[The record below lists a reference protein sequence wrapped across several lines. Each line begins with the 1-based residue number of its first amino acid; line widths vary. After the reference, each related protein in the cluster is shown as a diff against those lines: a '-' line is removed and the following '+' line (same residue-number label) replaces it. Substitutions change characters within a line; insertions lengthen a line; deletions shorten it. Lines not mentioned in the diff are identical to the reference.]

1 MSEGLTEVE
10 RKLIEFAAKTADTIQ
25 TQAGQIQALS
35 HVVLVAL
42 VSLSERSPEFR
53 DDFLEKLE
61 HIREHLDQR
70 QADRYTREYFDELTR
85 FLADPYHYAARPR
98 WFKGV
103 IKGGKPGDEDGPPHN
118 SES

>member
-1 MSEGLTEVE
+1 MSDGLTEIE
-10 RKLIEFAAKTADTIQ
+10 RKLIEFATKSAETIQ

-53 DDFLEKLE
+53 DDFLDKLE
-61 HIREHLDQR
+61 HIREQLDQR
-70 QADRYTREYFDELTR
+70 PADRYTREYFDELAR

-98 WFKGV
+98 WFRGV
-103 IKGGKPGDEDGPPHN
+103 IKGGKPEEENQP
-118 SES
+118 